1 MYKKASLILL
11 AMLAVC
17 TTVNA
22 QDTDPNLGIIPAPV
36 SLKKIP
42 GQFVLSQ
49 ETTIQADTPSNN
61 YCSRTAG

>member
-17 TTVNA
+17 TTTVNA

-36 SLKKIP
+36 SLKK
-42 GQFVLSQ
+42 F
-49 ETTIQADTPSNN
+49 QANLF
-61 YCSRTAG
+61 